1 MLDARGVRDAYPG
14 QVGGHV
20 GNNKIHGAGSH
31 HFLQLFQD
39 FVLAEVALDEFHPAT
54 GSMGRMSRAMMRPS
68 TIPPGPPALAR
79 DLGPAA
85 GRRAQVDHQVAAAHQ
100 LSVSRISMS
109 LNAARAR

>member
-1 MLDARGVRDAYPG
+1 MLDARGVRDAYPDSW
-14 QVGGHV
+14 GHV

-68 TIPPGPPALAR
+68 TIPPGPASS
-79 DLGPAA
+79 
-85 GRRAQVDHQVAAAHQ
+85 RATWDQLPGAEPVDHQVAAAHQ